1 MTSQTLKKPV
11 ILDFSP
17 LFNIGNN
24 PKITTRYNG
33 KETARDN
40 EIITSNT
47 KILQRT
53 NEAQKGNV
61 RATGEAQISKV
72 LNHTKTSYKAY
83 SKTLEESFIIDPEG
97 GLRFEHGA
105 CYSREEIAR
114 IKQAPE
120 DTKIKIHRIKTLFAN
135 STIEDQGAIF

>member
-24 PKITTRYNG
+24 HKVTTKLPQG
-33 KETARDN
+33 ITARNN

-53 NEAQKGNV
+53 NEAQNNG
-61 RATGEAQISKV
+61 RATGEAHISKV

-105 CYSREEIAR
+105 SYSKEEIAR
-114 IKQAPE
+114 IKQAPA